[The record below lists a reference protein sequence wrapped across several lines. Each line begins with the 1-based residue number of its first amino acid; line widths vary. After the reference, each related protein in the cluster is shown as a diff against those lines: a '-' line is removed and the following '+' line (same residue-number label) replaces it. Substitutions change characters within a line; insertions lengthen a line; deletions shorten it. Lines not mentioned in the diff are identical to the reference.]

1 MTKRLAMV
9 AIALLV
15 LAGIGCGG
23 SAHYAEESTA
33 DDGATG
39 SDSGGDSGADTGGA
53 RATTTT
59 TSAGGEAPPPSEP
72 RMPGEPEPMVA
83 ASEEWNAMLEADQD
97 LNASLELA
105 QPDCDAAGQYIER
118 LCDLAE
124 RICEIAEDT
133 GDAGAGDRC
142 TDGTARCERGRSA
155 YADACD

>member
-1 MTKRLAMV
+1 MAGVMLA
-9 AIALLV
+9 

-23 SAHYAEESTA
+23 SAYHAEESSSA
-33 DDGATG
+33 GDGAAV
-39 SDSGGDSGADTGGA
+39 SDSGGDTGGS
-53 RATTTT
+53 RATTSTATT
-59 TSAGGEAPPPSEP
+59 GAAGGEAPPPPTEP
-72 RMPGEPEPMVA
+72 RIPGEPESMVA
-83 ASEEWNAMLEADQD
+83 ASQEWNAMLEANQD
-97 LNASLELA
+97 LTASLELA
-105 QPDCDAAGQYIER
+105 QPDCDAAGQHIER